1 MYGWIVKFKNDGTH
15 VTDAEQLRQLC
26 MSTADQNIEK
36 ALAMILNNRR
46 VCSDE
51 VARHLQIIR
60 SSSVG

>member
-1 MYGWIVKFKNDGTH
+1 MYGWIDKLKNDSTH
-15 VTDAEQLRQLC
+15 VTDAEQLGQLY

-36 ALAMILNNRR
+36 AHIMILNNRR

-60 SSSVG
+60 SSSIG